1 VRPVRVPNVTQRLCL
16 TPRYTPSPLETE
28 VIIDS
33 RDNQSPARK
42 SVEAIHVECALAKN
56 VSHFSLIK
64 DNLQPRMQLL
74 TLFCTAREVEVV
86 VSHPPPP
93 HE

>member
-1 VRPVRVPNVTQRLCL
+1 MNVSRK
-16 TPRYTPSPLETE
+16 PRYCPSPLETE

-33 RDNQSPARK
+33 RDNQSPARR
-42 SVEAIHVECALAKN
+42 SVEAMHVKCVLAKN
-56 VSHFSLIK
+56 VSYFSLIK

-74 TLFCTAREVEVV
+74 TLFCTANEVEAVV
-86 VSHPPPP
+86 THPPL